1 MGQPDYYAILGID
14 PKATPA
20 EVARAY
26 RTLMRS
32 HHPDVEH
39 APEDRTELLRIM
51 EAFAVLRDPVRRRE
65 YDSRWLGSRAQRQG
79 GAEQPERGDAGTQ
92 ESAGR
97 NPVRD
102 PARGRIGRDIPVHHA
117 PREQQR
123 QGSTSIRITPVRWE
137 SGPWA

>member
-65 YDSRWLGSRAQRQG
+65 YDSRRLGSRAQRQG
-79 GAEQPERGDAGTQ
+79 GAEQPERDDAGTR
-92 ESAGR
+92 ESARR
-97 NPVRD
+97 N
-102 PARGRIGRDIPVHHA
+102 PARGRNGRDIPVRHA

-123 QGSTSIRITPVRWE
+123 QGSTSIQITPVRWE